1 MKQVI
6 LHIPHSSTGIPIKTG
21 FVLNQKLVD
30 AEILKL
36 TDWYTDDLF
45 GSSVDIE
52 VIAEFSRIF
61 CDVERFSDD
70 SKEEMVKFGMGV
82 LYEKTDDGDLLR
94 NVNQDLRDL
103 ILQNYYWLHH
113 HKLNDAVKNQ
123 LEKNSEATIVDCHS
137 FPDIPLNY
145 DKETIRP
152 DINIGTDSFHT
163 PEKLISESF
172 KYFSSFGLSVM
183 IDKPYSGSI
192 VPIEYYKSNENV
204 HSIMI
209 EVNRKLYL
217 NGVSNKKSSNFPKL
231 NGIIQGYLEIIKS
244 F

>member
-1 MKQVI
+1 V
-6 LHIPHSSTGIPIKTG
+6 P
-21 FVLNQKLVD
+21 NQKLID
-30 AEILKL
+30 LEILKL

-45 GSSVDIE
+45 RSDVDVE

-70 SKEEMVKFGMGV
+70 SKEEMVKYGMGV
-82 LYEKTDDGDLLR
+82 LYEKTDDGNLLR
-94 NVNQDLRDL
+94 KVNPELRDL
-103 ILQNYYWLHH
+103 ILQNYYWTHH
-113 HKLNDAVKNQ
+113 HKLNDAVKDQ
-123 LEKNSEATIVDCHS
+123 LGKFSEATIVDCHS

-145 DKETIRP
+145 DKETNRP

-163 PEKLISESF
+163 PKKLISESF
-172 KYFSSFGLSVM
+172 KYFSSFALSIM

-192 VPIEYYKSNENV
+192 VPMEYYKSNENV

-217 NGVSNKKSSNFPKL
+217 NGVSNNKSSNYTGLK
-231 NGIIQGYLEIIKS
+231 GIIQGYLETIKT